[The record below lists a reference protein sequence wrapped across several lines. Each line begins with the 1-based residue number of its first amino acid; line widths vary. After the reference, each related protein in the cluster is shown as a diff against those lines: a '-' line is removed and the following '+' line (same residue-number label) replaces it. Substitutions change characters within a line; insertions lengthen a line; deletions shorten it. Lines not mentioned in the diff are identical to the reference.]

1 MLAYFKTILAKVSFN
16 QELFEKELRKAL
28 STLIPDEIRELKK
41 WCYQRFGI
49 THKNILQRNFLGEVS
64 I

>member
-1 MLAYFKTILAKVSFN
+1 MLTYFKMILAKVSFN

-28 STLIPDEIRELKK
+28 STLIPNEIRELKK
-41 WCYQRFGI
+41 WCYLRFGI